1 MLDEIEEARAGI
13 PGLAD
18 NLACLNSTPDSE
30 LSATNQPTAALNQL
44 TRDLEDMAD
53 WRDQLTVE
61 IRRASLLFD
70 LGLLTESHLEGLRR
84 RVNVWR
90 EAAKALGEQMP
101 GQLTGADDLGGLHD
115 QK

>member
-1 MLDEIEEARAGI
+1 MLDEIEEARAGV

-18 NLACLNSTPDSE
+18 NLARLSLQPPDSE
-30 LSATNQPTAALNQL
+30 LPAKKQDIDALNQL

-70 LGLLTESHLEGLRR
+70 LGLLTESHLEGLKR

-90 EAAKALGEQMP
+90 EAAKELAEQMS
-101 GQLTGADDLGGLHD
+101 GRLIGADDLGD
-115 QK
+115 VR